1 MSINGIGV
9 GYLAWREAGKMRRNQ
24 TGTGFAD
31 SMADAAG
38 GGSPVSS
45 KQGLTGQM
53 VDDFR

>member
-31 SMADAAG
+31 SMADAQAAVL
-38 GGSPVSS
+38 P
-45 KQGLTGQM
+45 
-53 VDDFR
+53 